1 MARYNTI
8 TSSNSVSG
16 VTTLNSPNSGVLT
29 TFTGS
34 APYTVTI
41 PSPVLFAG
49 SQQNYYN
56 STSGVVTLSTPSGLF
71 TGPGTGAA
79 NTLAMAAGATATV
92 SSDGTNYVVLTWL
105 GGPISATSAT
115 VSGALTAQGQ
125 VSMNPAS
132 NNVSIQPSGSGTV
145 TINPAVAG
153 TMDNVA
159 IGATTA
165 TTGKFTTVTASGN
178 VAIGQSVT
186 ASGNVAIGQSTTTSY
201 ALTVFGTSGRF
212 FDALGNTAQ
221 IRLAA
226 SDSGVWASG
235 YNWSANNGTVLGGFQ
250 GNGSGQAM
258 SSLGMY
264 VGAMTTPTMTLTPT
278 QVGIGTTSPGATL
291 DVAGTIRSTV
301 SSGNNIV
308 LEKATGGFLAFTQSG
323 TLYGGIQSIN
333 ASNGLQFYQGSN
345 EAMRINSSGYVGIG
359 NTSPQVALHIKTGV
373 ASGTLSLSGNAANDT
388 GGASYILMGNTDSA
402 GTTGPSMIVA
412 SNRSLQIGR
421 GTSFSSTSG
430 GTFTSDFQTDGSG
443 NVTSNPSSS
452 TTPTTTINGKMAEF
466 PVWNATYG
474 VAIGKRKYMGWAFTG
489 TEYHI
494 AKNQAATASTV
505 GVFRVAT
512 DTANWMNTFI
522 MIDIYSQYYSGGAVE
537 KYYWSLAYGSDTL
550 TQIYSAGNN
559 QITNFTITAWGSGT
573 YVGNGAPAAYK
584 YYDFSWQG
592 GYYSYPSFVVTVCDS
607 LALVSSITSSYQIQ
621 FL

>member
-1 MARYNTI
+1 MARYNSVNSTGSIAQGGTVSSPYSGLLTTI
-8 TSSNSVSG
+8 TTGSGTTNLPNPVLYAGSSQTFYNATVAAITLLTPSG
-16 VTTLNSPNSGVLT
+16 VFTGPA
-29 TFTGS
+29 TGS
-34 APYTVTI
+34 ANTLTLP
-41 PSPVLFAG
+41 AG
-49 SQQNYYN
+49 SII
-56 STSGVVTLSTPSGLF
+56 TL
-71 TGPGTGAA
+71 
-79 NTLAMAAGATATV
+79 V
-92 SSDGTNYVVLTWL
+92 SDGTNYIAQDWL
-105 GGPISATSAT
+105 GGPASHTSITA
-115 VSGALTAQGQ
+115 SGTITAQST
-125 VSMNPAS
+125 VTFNPS
-132 NNVSIQPSGSGTV
+132 NANVSIQPTGTGTV
-145 TINPAVAG
+145 TINPATAG

-165 TTGKFTTVTASGN
+165 TTGKFTT
-178 VAIGQSVT
+178 VT

-226 SDSGVWASG
+226 SEGGWASG

-308 LEKATGGFLAFTQSG
+308 LEKATGGFLAFTQGG

-359 NTSPQVALHIKTGV
+359 NTSPQVALHIKTGGS
-373 ASGTLSLSGNAANDT
+373 SGTLSLSGNAANDT
-388 GGASYILMGNTDSA
+388 GGPSYILMGNTDSA

-412 SNRSLQIGR
+412 ANRSLQIGR
-421 GTSFSSTSG
+421 GTSFSSSSG
-430 GTFTSDFQTDGSG
+430 GTFTADFQTDGSG

-452 TTPTTTINGKMAEF
+452 TAPTTTINGKMAEF
-466 PVWNATYG
+466 PVWNSTYN
-474 VAIGKRKYMGWAFTG
+474 VAIGKRKNMGWNFTG
-489 TEYHI
+489 TEYHTQ
-494 AKNQAATASTV
+494 KNQQATASTV

-559 QITNFTITAWGSGT
+559 QSTNFTITAWGSGT

-592 GYYSYPSFVVTVCDS
+592 GYYQSPSFVVTVCDS